1 MEIDWNLFGR
11 TALENAQRFTA
22 ENDILTLG
30 SIESNPLDLENQP
43 VVKIDIFRAR
53 FDEIRF
59 RAPF

>member
-53 FDEIRF
+53 FDEI
-59 RAPF
+59 